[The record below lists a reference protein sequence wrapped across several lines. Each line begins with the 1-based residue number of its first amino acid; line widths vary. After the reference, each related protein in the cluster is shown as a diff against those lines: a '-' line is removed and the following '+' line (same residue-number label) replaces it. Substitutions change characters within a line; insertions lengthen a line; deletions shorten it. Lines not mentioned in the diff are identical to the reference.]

1 MRDKFTLKVGAGL
14 TLNGITFDNLDS
26 IVGKILKNLWLKTQV
41 QMIYA
46 YLQMLNAVILPTI
59 K

>member
-26 IVGKILKNLWLKTQV
+26 IVGKILRIYDSRLK
-41 QMIYA
+41 Y
-46 YLQMLNAVILPTI
+46 